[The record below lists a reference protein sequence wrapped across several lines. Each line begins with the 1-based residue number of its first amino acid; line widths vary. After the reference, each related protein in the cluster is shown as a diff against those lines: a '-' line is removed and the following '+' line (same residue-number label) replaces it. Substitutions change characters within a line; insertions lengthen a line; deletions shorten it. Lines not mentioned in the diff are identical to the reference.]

1 LCQKALS
8 LSLITSKPP
17 RITIKTKKMH
27 TNNALRPSKVIDEE
41 VKWDKSKTI
50 ISKTDPVGTILYMND
65 AFEEA
70 SEYNKIELIG
80 EPHNVIRHPDMPKVV
95 FKVLWDNLKQG
106 NNFHAIV
113 KNLTRTGRYYW
124 VITDFDVEKDEKGKI
139 TGYTGRRKALPNS
152 VVKKIESLYKTL
164 LEIEKVKGEKASE
177 LYFNS
182 YLQEE
187 VNSSYDDFVVK
198 LFEDSGTAESKETL
212 TQEAPK
218 EGGIIKKGIN
228 WFFFGETNPK

>member
-1 LCQKALS
+1 
-8 LSLITSKPP
+8 
-17 RITIKTKKMH
+17 MD

-41 VKWDKSKTI
+41 VKWDKTKTI
-50 ISKTDPVGTILYMND
+50 ISKTDPVGTILYMNE

-80 EPHNVIRHPDMPKVV
+80 EPHNVIRHPDMPKIV
-95 FKVLWDNLKQG
+95 FKVLWDSLKKG

-124 VITDFDVEKDEKGKI
+124 VITDFDVEKDGNGKTI
-139 TGYTGRRKALPNS
+139 GYTARKKAVPQS
-152 VVKKIESLYKTL
+152 VIQKIKPLYKTL
-164 LEIEKVKGEKASE
+164 LEIEKIKGEKASE
-177 LYFNS
+177 LYFNL

-187 VNSSYDDFVVK
+187 VNSSYDDFVLK
-198 LFEDSGTAESKETL
+198 LFEDSGAADSKEVIAQDT
-212 TQEAPK
+212 PK

-228 WFFFGETNPK
+228 WFFFGDTNPK